1 MVLRSHP
8 ISCSIKIGTIT
19 AEEEQ
24 IQGEDLTPNLKFVW
38 GDSSREAYNHHMNC
52 EEVQG
57 HLKRFYTNSHNDVDT
72 ALEEL
77 TCIMT
82 DVAKT
87 TMNLRDFSNQSQ
99 VSSQTGDINKH
110 RLECFE
116 VTEMCL
122 CTRKK
127 INATR

>member
-1 MVLRSHP
+1 
-8 ISCSIKIGTIT
+8 
-19 AEEEQ
+19 
-24 IQGEDLTPNLKFVW
+24 
-38 GDSSREAYNHHMNC
+38 MNC

-99 VSSQTGDINKH
+99 VTSQTGDINK
-110 RLECFE
+110 RDLRSKK
-116 VTEMCL
+116 TCL
-122 CTRKK
+122 CTREKK
-127 INATR
+127 NATR